1 MNDKVVLWPW
11 GTSDSTLISSWKKKN
26 IQKKKAFQV
35 EDFDKVKH

>member
-11 GTSDSTLISSWKKKN
+11 GTSDSTLISSWKKKY
-26 IQKKKAFQV
+26 QKKKAFQV